1 MYLKTSRHFWLG
13 TVFVSSDFSLVSI
26 CTGRTFDLLVS
37 AIRAN
42 VVSEE
47 TTHGRSLL
55 HLLQQIPS
63 TMPQHRRSWRPSL
76 RAQPAAP
83 PRPFDDATGS
93 RPGARG
99 TVGNHCQSHRG
110 SGRAVSLAVLRRE
123 TRFAKAR
130 LLTPPP
136 AAPVLQL
143 VPRGGAGTRTKSGNR
158 IFALNSNQPNP
169 SRQGSALRLPQAG

>member
-42 VVSEE
+42 VVSEK
-47 TTHGRSLL
+47 TTHGRPLL

-76 RAQPAAP
+76 RAQPAGP

-99 TVGNHCQSHRG
+99 TVGNHGQSHRG
-110 SGRAVSLAVLRRE
+110 SGRAVSLALLRRE
-123 TRFAKAR
+123 TRFAKAG
-130 LLTPPP
+130 LLTPRNCQPVSRPSLRMFFSSRVLIP
-136 AAPVLQL
+136 AARARVSARDSP
-143 VPRGGAGTRTKSGNR
+143 
-158 IFALNSNQPNP
+158 
-169 SRQGSALRLPQAG
+169 GSSLIAY